1 MGNLEEVLLNRE
13 LQPFKVFT
21 GASDPKNI
29 LEEVINKVYPPDE
42 VYKFNS
48 GIKADFL
55 GHIPVENPD
64 SKNYFGAY
72 NRNINK
78 ALQVIK
84 GLLIDAL
91 SYYDLSSKVGYY
103 LSSDY
108 SDSVR
113 TDVWYDMG
121 GVSVPCF
128 SGVYF
133 IESSEESTTSVNGDK
148 YFTPKG
154 TILLF
159 EAGKRIVY
167 GEENIKILTFS
178 IAPIPLLEKQ
188 YPQKW
193 LPLL

>member
-13 LQPFKVFT
+13 LQPFKVFI
-21 GASDPKNI
+21 GVSDPKNI
-29 LEEVINKVYPPDE
+29 LDAVVNKVYPPDE
-42 VYKFNS
+42 VYKFTG
-48 GIKADFL
+48 GIKANFL
-55 GHIPVENPD
+55 GHLPVENPD

-78 ALQVIK
+78 ALQVIR
-84 GLLIDAL
+84 GLLIEAL
-91 SYYDLSSKVGYY
+91 SYYDLSSKSGYY

-108 SDSVR
+108 SDNVR

-133 IESSEESTTSVNGDK
+133 IKSSEESITAVNGDK
-148 YFTPKG
+148 YATPKG

-159 EAGKRIVY
+159 EAGKHIVY
-167 GEENIKILTFS
+167 GETDLKLLTFS
-178 IAPIPLLEKQ
+178 IAPIAMLERQ

-193 LPLL
+193 IPIL

>member
-13 LQPFKVFT
+13 LQPFKVFI

-29 LEEVINKVYPPDE
+29 LEAVVNKVYPPDE
-42 VYKFNS
+42 IYKFNS

-55 GHIPVENPD
+55 GHLPVENPD

-78 ALQVIK
+78 ALQVVR
-84 GLLIDAL
+84 GLLTEAL
-91 SYYDLSSKVGYY
+91 SYYDLSSKAGYY
-103 LSSDY
+103 LSSEY
-108 SDSVR
+108 SDNIR

-121 GVSVPCF
+121 GISVPCF

-133 IESSEESTTSVNGDK
+133 IESLDNSTTTINGTS
-148 YFTPKG
+148 YPTPKG

-159 EAGKRIVY
+159 EAGKHIVY
-167 GEENIKILTFS
+167 GEENVKLLTFS
-178 IAPIPLLEKQ
+178 IAPIAMLERQ

-193 LPLL
+193 IPIV

>member
-1 MGNLEEVLLNRE
+1 
-13 LQPFKVFT
+13 
-21 GASDPKNI
+21 
-29 LEEVINKVYPPDE
+29 
-42 VYKFNS
+42 
-48 GIKADFL
+48 
-55 GHIPVENPD
+55 
-64 SKNYFGAY
+64 
-72 NRNINK
+72 
-78 ALQVIK
+78 LQVIR
-84 GLLIDAL
+84 GLLIEAL
-91 SYYDLSSKVGYY
+91 PYYDLSSKSGYY

-108 SDSVR
+108 SDNVR

-133 IESSEESTTSVNGDK
+133 IESSEESITSVNGDK
-148 YFTPKG
+148 YSTPKG

-159 EAGKRIVY
+159 EAGKRIIY
-167 GEENIKILTFS
+167 GEENVKILTFS